1 MKIGEYYDGVAL
13 FREEKIVYAQF
24 LKPHRVLSTC
34 RLNGGLREDLQY
46 LYNHQSCEP
55 RAHSGTDLCQV
66 AVKEPERYQKRI
78 AGKAGIDFAKSAS
91 LGTAANVN
99 NAAVAE
105 ERHEGLQVVAITT
118 AGVGGNGGRAGDPAS
133 YYASENGIVVIDRP
147 PPAAGTINTILL
159 INQELSNGALVS
171 ASTVMT
177 EAKSSVL
184 QELMAPSRYSE
195 GIATGTGTDQIGIAC
210 LLGTRIQHT
219 DANKH
224 SKLGELIGVAV
235 RRSLFE
241 ALNLQSGLTPDS
253 RRSSLAQLL
262 RFGETEASFIGG
274 IQQLLLPE
282 VGDLF
287 EANFLS
293 ANHDPVTVAAVQ
305 ALVHVRDQ
313 FVWGVSPSGCIHEI
327 MIGHAALIASAVSGR
342 EIGRK
347 DMQLKLGSFE
357 VNLESASFLELVRR
371 SFAVGY
377 AMKWSG
383 RFDD

>member
-1 MKIGEYYDGVAL
+1 MKIGEYYEAVEL
-13 FREEKIVYAQF
+13 FREEKIVFAHF

-55 RAHSGTDLCQV
+55 RAHTGHDLCHV
-66 AVKEPERYQKRI
+66 AVQEPERYQRRI
-78 AGKAGIDFAKSAS
+78 AGKAGIDYAKSAS

-99 NAAVAE
+99 NASIAVE
-105 ERHEGLQVVAITT
+105 KHQELEVRAITT

-133 YYASENGIVVIDRP
+133 YYASEEGTVIIDRA

-159 INQELSNGALVS
+159 VNQELTPGAMV
-171 ASTVMT
+171 AAATVMT
-177 EAKSSVL
+177 EAKASVL

-195 GIATGTGTDQIGIAC
+195 GIATGTGTDQIGIAS
-210 LLGTRIQHT
+210 LLGSRIQHT

-224 SKLGELIGVAV
+224 SKLGELIGLTV
-235 RRSLFE
+235 RRSLFD

-253 RRSSLAQLL
+253 RRSSVAQLL
-262 RFGETEASFIGG
+262 RFGETQESFIRAVRKHLDEEAG
-274 IQQLLLPE
+274 P
-282 VGDLF
+282 LF

-313 FVWGVSPSGCIHEI
+313 FVWGVSPSSCIHEI
-327 MIGHAALIASAVSGR
+327 MIGHAAMIASAVGGR
-342 EIGRK
+342 EIGREQ
-347 DMQLKLGSFE
+347 MQKRLGDF
-357 VNLESASFLELVRR
+357 VASVEASTLLELVHR
-371 SFAVGY
+371 SFAIGY
-377 AMKWSG
+377 ACKWSG

>member
-1 MKIGEYYDGVAL
+1 MKIGEYYDAVNV
-13 FREEKIVYAQF
+13 FRAEKIVYALF

-34 RLNGGLREDLQY
+34 RLNGGLREDLDY

-55 RAHSGTDLCQV
+55 RAHTGTDLCQV

-78 AGKAGIDFAKSAS
+78 ASKAGIDFAKSAS

-99 NAAVAE
+99 NAAFAVE
-105 ERHEGLQVVAITT
+105 KYMGLEVVAITT

-133 YYASENGIVVIDRP
+133 YYASEQGTVIFDRP
-147 PPAAGTINTILL
+147 PPQAGTINTMLL
-159 INQELSNGALVS
+159 INQELSNGALVA
-171 ASTVMT
+171 ASTMMT

-210 LLGTRIQHT
+210 LMGTSIQHT

-224 SKLGELIGVAV
+224 SKLGELIGLAV
-235 RRSLFE
+235 RRSLFD

-253 RRSSLAQLL
+253 RRSSVAQLQ
-262 RFGETEASFIGG
+262 RFGETQDSFIRS
-274 IQQLLLPE
+274 IKEQLE
-282 VGDLF
+282 ADARALF

-313 FVWGVSPSGCIHEI
+313 FVWGVSPLTCIHEI
-327 MIGHAALIASAVSGR
+327 MISHAALIASAVGGR
-342 EIGRK
+342 EIGREE
-347 DMQLKLGSFE
+347 MQERLRDYVTS
-357 VNLESASFLELVRR
+357 LESASLLELIHR
-371 SFAVGY
+371 SFAIGY
-377 AMKWSG
+377 TMKWSG
-383 RFDD
+383 RFED

>member
-1 MKIGEYYDGVAL
+1 MKIGQYYDAVEL
-13 FREEKIVYAQF
+13 YREEKVAYAHF

-34 RLNGGLREDLQY
+34 RLNGGVREDLEY

-55 RAHSGTDLCQV
+55 RAHKGTDLCQV

-78 AGKAGIDFAKSAS
+78 ADKAGIAFEKSAS
-91 LGTAANVN
+91 MGTAANMN
-99 NAAVAE
+99 NSAVVSE
-105 ERHEGLQVVAITT
+105 SFKGLEVIAVST

-133 YYASENGIVVIDRP
+133 YYASEEGTVIIDRP
-147 PPAAGTINTILL
+147 PPQAGTINTMLFV
-159 INQELSNGALVS
+159 NQEISQGAMVV

-224 SKLGELIGVAV
+224 SKLGELIGTAV
-235 RRSLFE
+235 RKALFQ

-253 RRSSLAQLL
+253 RRSSIAQLM
-262 RFGETEASFIGG
+262 RFGESEKSFTAAIRDSLEA
-274 IQQLLLPE
+274 E
-282 VGDLF
+282 AADLF

-313 FVWGVSPSGCIHEI
+313 FEWGVSPVGCIHEI
-327 MIGHAALIASAVSGR
+327 MIGHAALLASAVAGR
-342 EIGRK
+342 EIGREA
-347 DMQLKLGSFE
+347 MQGELGSYQ
-357 VNLESASFLELVRR
+357 VQLEAKSFLELVHK
-371 SFAVGY
+371 SFAIGY
-377 AMKWSG
+377 SKKWEG
-383 RFDD
+383 RFED

>member
-1 MKIGEYYDGVAL
+1 MKIGDYYDAVEL
-13 FREEKIVYAQF
+13 YREEKIVYAKF
-24 LKPHRVLSTC
+24 LRPHRVLSTC
-34 RLNGGLREDLQY
+34 RLNGGLRDDLEY

-55 RAHSGTDLCQV
+55 RAHSGTDLCHV

-78 AGKAGIDFAKSAS
+78 AGKAGIEFEKSAS
-91 LGTAANVN
+91 MGTAANVN
-99 NAAVAE
+99 NAAVAV
-105 ERHEGLQVVAITT
+105 ERHLDLEVIAITT

-133 YYASENGIVVIDRP
+133 YYASEEGTVIIDKAP
-147 PPAAGTINTILL
+147 PQAGTINTMLL
-159 INQELSNGALVS
+159 INQELSQGAMVV
-171 ASTVMT
+171 AGTVMT

-195 GIATGTGTDQIGIAC
+195 GVATGTGTDQIGIAC

-224 SKLGELIGVAV
+224 SKLGELIGKAV
-235 RRSLFE
+235 RAALFE

-253 RRSSLAQLL
+253 RRSSVAQLM
-262 RFGETEASFIGG
+262 RFGETQDSFIEGVRER
-274 IQQLLLPE
+274 LPIDT
-282 VGDLF
+282 GDLF

-313 FVWGVSPSGCIHEI
+313 FVWGVSPLGCIHDI
-327 MIGHAALIASAVSGR
+327 MIGQAALLATAVGGR
-342 EIGRK
+342 PIDRNE
-347 DMQLKLGSFE
+347 MQVKLGAYE
-357 VNLESASFLELVRR
+357 ASLQSSSLLELVHR
-371 SFAVGY
+371 SFAIGY

-383 RFDD
+383 RFED